1 MDRRL
6 FLTGVFGVAG
16 AAALASA
23 VRPINAVAGVPSA
36 GSGILDELD
45 ALETE
50 PFEDEDTQAE
60 PIR

>member
-45 ALETE
+45 ALE
-50 PFEDEDTQAE
+50 
-60 PIR
+60 